1 MLPGFV
7 GHSDRGNFVLNLSK
21 FWDQLCGMW
30 VMCHDPKPTSGSM
43 SSDI

>member
-1 MLPGFV
+1 MMLPGFV

-30 VMCHDPKPTSGSM
+30 VMCQIQNRPGSM
-43 SSDI
+43 SL